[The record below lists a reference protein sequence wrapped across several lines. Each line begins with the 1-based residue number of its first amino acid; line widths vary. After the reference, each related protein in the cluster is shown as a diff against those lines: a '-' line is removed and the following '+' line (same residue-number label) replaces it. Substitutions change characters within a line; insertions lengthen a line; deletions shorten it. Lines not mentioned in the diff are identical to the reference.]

1 MPVVEKFIILDK
13 DLEAVVFYPENVGE
27 DDDLDRGMVLQF
39 YYVDYEYLGL
49 IVPLS
54 FVEIDQEELEE
65 EGTYEGE
72 SLDYKEECI
81 IEEASFQSQFVTYE
95 YAVGSGPE
103 ALELPEL
110 ETVPECTD
118 KELEFTI
125 ESYSGPGEEYVHLDE
140 LGGRIEIES
149 EDFALIG

>member
-1 MPVVEKFIILDK
+1 MPVVEKYIILDK

-81 IEEASFQSQFVTYE
+81 IEEASFQTQFVTY
-95 YAVGSGPE
+95 
-103 ALELPEL
+103 
-110 ETVPECTD
+110 
-118 KELEFTI
+118 
-125 ESYSGPGEEYVHLDE
+125 
-140 LGGRIEIES
+140 
-149 EDFALIG
+149 